1 MAKRSFFGSL
11 TFTATAAGSQ
21 ATTSGYMGVVGGST
35 TQSVDVLEILIS
47 GMAAA
52 SALGGFCFTRQ
63 STLGTGGASA
73 LAAPN
78 SDGPLDSNTAALAA
92 PPVTSVAFVTNQVI
106 PSAATSDAHLN
117 LGLNSFGGILRW
129 NAAPFQQWSQYGSA
143 VTVGASV
150 LYNSTSYAGATAA
163 ANAHIMYEPH

>member
-1 MAKRSFFGSL
+1 MAKRLFFASQSFAAS
-11 TFTATAAGSQ
+11 AAGSQ
-21 ATTSGYMGVVGGST
+21 CTSGGYMGLVGGST
-35 TQSVDVLEILIS
+35 TQIIDVLEILVS

-52 SALGGFCFTRQ
+52 SALGGFSFTRQ
-63 STLGTGGASA
+63 STLGTGGASS
-73 LAAPN
+73 LAAPS

-92 PPVTSVAFVTNQVI
+92 PAVSSIAFVTNQVV

-129 NAAPFQQWSQYGSA
+129 NAAPFQQWTQYGSA

-150 LYNSTSYAGATAA
+150 LYNSSSYFGATSN

>member
-1 MAKRSFFGSL
+1 MAKRLFFASLSFV
-11 TFTATAAGSQ
+11 ATAAAAQ
-21 ATTSGYMGVVGGST
+21 ATSAGYMGLVGGSA
-35 TQSVDVLEILIS
+35 TQTVDVLEILVS

-52 SALGGFCFTRQ
+52 SALGGFAFTRQ

-78 SDGPLDSNTAALAA
+78 SDGPMDSNTAALAA
-92 PPVTSVAFVTNQVI
+92 PPVSSVAFVTNQVI
-106 PSAATSDAHLN
+106 PSAVTSDAHLN
-117 LGLNSFGGILRW
+117 LGLNSFGGIIRW
-129 NAAPFQQWSQYGSA
+129 NAAPFQQWTQFGSA

-150 LYNSTSYAGATAA
+150 LYNSSSYFGATAN